1 MMPKPTLGQANL
13 AALIGMVIGSILG
26 LFALGLVPA
35 IITRQPGFLAI
46 APKLN
51 IISFFICGGVGWVL
65 GGQIGPRI
73 YHLFGPKNAH
83 IIGGV
88 IGGLAPVIAVA
99 AIGWYLATQP
109 A

>member
-1 MMPKPTLGQANL
+1 MTPKPTLGQANL
-13 AALIGMVIGSILG
+13 AALIGVVIGSILG

-35 IITRQPGFLAI
+35 IITRQPVYLAI

-51 IISFFICGGVGWVL
+51 IISFFICGGAGWVL
-65 GGQIGPRI
+65 GGQIGPRM
-73 YHLFGPKNAH
+73 HQAFGPKNAH
-83 IIGGV
+83 IIGGI
-88 IGGLAPVIAVA
+88 IGGLTPVIAVA

>member
-1 MMPKPTLGQANL
+1 MTPKPTLGQANL
-13 AALIGMVIGSILG
+13 AALIGVVIGSILG

-35 IITRQPGFLAI
+35 IITRQPGYLAI

-51 IISFFICGGVGWVL
+51 IISFFICGGAGWVL

-73 YHLFGPKNAH
+73 HQPFGPRNAH
-83 IIGGV
+83 IIGGI

-99 AIGWYLATQP
+99 AIGWYLAMQP